1 MANPNFKENKLKRL
15 IAKSI
20 QPLLRIFSKKTYVSW
35 QYRYITGH
43 KLDWKNLKRYT
54 EKLQYLRLYY
64 YPRNASVVKAA
75 SRDGARERVKSKG
88 LEKLLIPIVG
98 IYDKVED
105 IPFEAL
111 PKRFVVK
118 ATHAC
123 ALNHICLDKDT
134 LDVNALKNKMRRWLK
149 MDYGKKT
156 VEPHYSKIKPRLIVE
171 HYVGKSDSLPTE
183 YKMHVFNGKAR
194 YLYVVSGR
202 GKDIRYDNLY
212 VDFTPFPESQF
223 NHWSSSDEVPKKP
236 NNYEELVK
244 YAEMLASDL
253 LFCRVDFF
261 IVDDHIYFNEFTFTP
276 AKGTLIF
283 DDDKADFI
291 ISEWFDISSAKKNK
305 AA

>member
-1 MANPNFKENKLKRL
+1 MANPNFKENKFKRF

-20 QPLLRIFSKKTYVSW
+20 QPVLRVLSKKAYISW

-43 KLDWKNLKRYT
+43 RLDWKNLSRYT

-64 YPRNASVVKAA
+64 YPYNKAVIKAA
-75 SRDGARERVKSKG
+75 SRDGARERVKEHKLDS
-88 LEKLLIPIVG
+88 LLIPIVG

-105 IPFEAL
+105 VPFDKL
-111 PKRFVVK
+111 PKRFVIK

-123 ALNHICLDKDT
+123 ALNHICLDKDK
-134 LDVNALKNKMRRWLK
+134 LDLGALQKKLHKWLK
-149 MDYGKKT
+149 TDYGKKT
-156 VEPHYSKIKPRLIVE
+156 VEPHYSKIKPRLIIE
-171 HYVGKSDSLPTE
+171 EYVGETESLPIE
-183 YKMHVFNGKAR
+183 YKIHVFNGKAR

-212 VDFTPFPESQF
+212 IDFTPFPEAQF
-223 NHWSSSDEVPKKP
+223 NHWSSSDILPKKP
-236 NNYEELVK
+236 KIYESLVK
-244 YAEMLASDL
+244 CAEILAQDL

-261 IVDDHIYFNEFTFTP
+261 VVDDKIYFNEFTFTP

-283 DDDKADFI
+283 DDDRADFI
-291 ISEWFDISSAKKNK
+291 ISEWFDISSATKNK

>member
-1 MANPNFKENKLKRL
+1 MLGKVIVYQLNIKCMSL
-15 IAKSI
+15 
-20 QPLLRIFSKKTYVSW
+20 TVS
-35 QYRYITGH
+35 
-43 KLDWKNLKRYT
+43 
-54 EKLQYLRLYY
+54 
-64 YPRNASVVKAA
+64 
-75 SRDGARERVKSKG
+75 
-88 LEKLLIPIVG
+88 
-98 IYDKVED
+98 
-105 IPFEAL
+105 
-111 PKRFVVK
+111 
-118 ATHAC
+118 
-123 ALNHICLDKDT
+123 
-134 LDVNALKNKMRRWLK
+134 
-149 MDYGKKT
+149 
-156 VEPHYSKIKPRLIVE
+156 
-171 HYVGKSDSLPTE
+171 
-183 YKMHVFNGKAR
+183 